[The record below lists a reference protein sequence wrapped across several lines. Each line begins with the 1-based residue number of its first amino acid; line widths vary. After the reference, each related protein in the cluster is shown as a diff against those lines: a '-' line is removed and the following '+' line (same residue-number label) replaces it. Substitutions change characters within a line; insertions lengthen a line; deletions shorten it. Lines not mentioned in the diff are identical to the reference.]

1 VTTPKLEIGFS
12 GPGVAETFQLD
23 SPTRGALD
31 SARLGPFDALV
42 DLSDRLVSLSVDR
55 GKQDLVSP
63 MSVGRAQVV
72 LRNLDGVLDPQN
84 TGSVLFPG
92 VQPRRSLN
100 LYADGVQV
108 FAGFVDDIDLDYSPG
123 GDATVT
129 VSASDG
135 LSLLGLA
142 SFPVDGLAVGQEDA
156 GARIGSVLAS
166 DSQFWTG
173 GTAISVGDSVFAA
186 GTATENVLSYLQ
198 TVERS
203 EGGVLFASRTGDLT
217 FRDRNFAAQNPTAL
231 TLSDQGVGVE
241 YQRLSR
247 VSGDDDL
254 FNRVQAEAESVTFV
268 AFDSGSADNFGLRS
282 LDLGGLLIVS
292 GEGQDRVDWE
302 TVRRALPLPSVR
314 EVEVLQVGSAGV
326 EVLEL
331 DLGGRVLVE
340 FAPPGVGLLSQDST
354 VIGVRHQW
362 TVGVPWR
369 SAFRLRSIEAD
380 PLFVLDDATLG
391 QLGVGRL
398 AY

>member
-1 VTTPKLEIGFS
+1 VTTPRLEIGFS

-63 MSVGRAQVV
+63 TSAGRAQVV
-72 LRNLDGVLDPQN
+72 LRNLDGLLDPQN
-84 TGSVLFPG
+84 TASILFPG

-100 LYADGVQV
+100 IYADNVQV
-108 FAGFVDDIDLDYSPG
+108 FAGFVDDIDLEYEPG
-123 GDATVT
+123 GDATVV

-142 SFPVDGLAVGQEDA
+142 AFPVGGLPVAQEDA
-156 GARIGSVLAS
+156 GSRIQSVLAS
-166 DSQFWTG
+166 DPQFWIG
-173 GTAISVGDSVFAA
+173 GTAIAPGDSVLAA
-186 GTATENVLSYLQ
+186 GTATDNVLSYLQ

-203 EGGVLFASRTGDLT
+203 EGGILFASRTGDLS
-217 FRDRNFAAQNPTAL
+217 FRDRNFPAQNPTNL
-231 TLSDQGVGVE
+231 TLSDQGTGVA
-241 YQRLSR
+241 YQQLSR

-254 FNRVQAEAESVTFV
+254 YNRVQADAEATVFV
-268 AFDSGSADNFGLRS
+268 GFDSDSADNFGLRS
-282 LDLGGLLIVS
+282 LDLGELLIVS

-302 TVRRALPLPSVR
+302 VVRRGLPLPSVR
-314 EVEVLQVGSAGV
+314 DVEVFQVGSAGV

-354 VIGVRHQW
+354 VIGVRHRW

-369 SAFRLRSIEAD
+369 SGFRLRSIEAD

-391 QLGVGRL
+391 RLGVGRL

>member
-1 VTTPKLEIGFS
+1 MTTPRLEIGFS
-12 GPGVAETFQLD
+12 GPGVAETFKLD
-23 SPTRGALD
+23 DPVRGVLD

-55 GKQDLVSP
+55 GKRDLVSP
-63 MSVGRAQVV
+63 TSAGRAQVV
-72 LRNLDGVLDPQN
+72 LRNLDGVLDPEN
-84 TGSVLFPG
+84 TSSVLFPG

-100 LYADGVQV
+100 IYADNVQV
-108 FAGFVDDIDLDYSPG
+108 FGGFVDDIDLDYTPG

-142 SFPVDGLAVGQEDA
+142 SFPLAGLPVVQQDS
-156 GARIGSVLAS
+156 GARIASVIGSNP
-166 DSQFWTG
+166 QFWTG
-173 GTAISVGDSVFAA
+173 GTDLSVGDSVMAA
-186 GTATENVLSYLQ
+186 GTATENVLTYLQ

-203 EGGVLFASRTGDLT
+203 EGGLLFSSREGELT

-231 TLSDQGVGVE
+231 TLSDQGVGVA
-241 YQRLSR
+241 YQQLSR

-254 FNRVQAEAESVTFV
+254 FNRAQAEVESLDFV
-268 AFDSGSADNFGLRS
+268 AVDSGSADDFGLRS
-282 LDLGGLLIVS
+282 LDLGGLLILS

-302 TVRRALPLPSVR
+302 VVRRAAPLPSVR
-314 EVEVLQVGSAGV
+314 EVSVMQVGSAGTA
-326 EVLEL
+326 VLGL

-354 VIGVRHQW
+354 VIGVAHQW

-369 SAFRLRSIEAD
+369 SGFRLRSIESD

-391 QLGVGRL
+391 RLGVGRL